1 MLKTFTKRLT
11 QASTFLIIM
20 WFIQYPFSVAVVA
33 SVPGSGTGKIIGVV
47 LDSASREPVEFA
59 TVALLDPAS
68 GQPIDGTV
76 CSEKGAFSIDKVP
89 EGNFQVAV
97 SFMGYETALVKD
109 VTVGRRNDPVN
120 LGTIVLQPS
129 LRMLG
134 EVTVRG
140 QRSLIEEK
148 VDRTIYNAELDATT
162 QGGDATDVLRRV
174 PMLSVDLD
182 GNVSLRGNQNVT
194 VLLNN
199 KPSSIMATS
208 LADALRQIP
217 AEQIK
222 SVEVITSP
230 SARYDA
236 EGTGGVINIIT
247 KKNTLQGLSLGI
259 NSGVG
264 LRGSNL
270 GLNGGYRKGKI
281 GVNLGGFGRAGY
293 NITGNFENQQ
303 ATRENS
309 GESFLTVQQ
318 ADTRSSRV
326 FGNYT
331 LGLDYD
337 INENNYIIGSVRFG
351 LRNGHSFQDGL
362 LSRTFSNDLIL
373 QSSLRNVDVSDLS
386 NTIDV
391 NLNYTHLFKNPQ
403 HEFSLLGLVTRTN
416 ATNNFLNDIYD
427 IDQPAIMTGR
437 RLNENDSYNEEVAL
451 QADYQTPLFAKHLLE
466 VGAKGIFRTV
476 NSEFAYFTSQDSD
489 GELVQVD
496 NPLLSNDFNYYQ
508 NIGAGYFSL
517 TMMLPGAISF
527 KGGARYEYTFIE
539 ANFQGQESI
548 DIPSFGVFV
557 PSINLSRKLSNA
569 NTIKA
574 AYNRRVQ
581 RPSLRFLNP
590 NVQAANP
597 LNISVGNPLL
607 DPELTDNFEL
617 GYSTYAKGVNLN
629 LTGFVRSTNNA
640 IQSIQTVLSQDTILT
655 TYGNIGRE
663 NAYGVSAYGNVS
675 FKKLSLNGGFDV
687 FYAVLENNSPQPEFS
702 ARNSGWVPSY
712 RLFGNYDLN
721 QGWGL
726 QFFGFYRSRNILL
739 QGYRGGFGIYSLALQ
754 KSFSEKKGSV
764 GLGLENFLTPTFVI
778 RSETQS
784 PTFIQRNIDS
794 RDMFSVRLNFS
805 YRIGKMNAE
814 NNPRKKRRTI
824 NLDDLKNGDGGDQSD
839 AGSGN
844 GGASFQRTGNGNGQ
858 RNAQPRQ
865 PGAAPGQPAKQPG
878 LSGPGVNAVPSSQAA
893 NAPEEKAVE
902 VQSAAEK
909 VAPTHVADPVK
920 SPVDEAET
928 ETAAQKGKKAGRKKT
943 SGKTIP

>member
-1 MLKTFTKRLT
+1 
-11 QASTFLIIM
+11 
-20 WFIQYPFSVAVVA
+20 
-33 SVPGSGTGKIIGVV
+33 
-47 LDSASREPVEFA
+47 
-59 TVALLDPAS
+59 
-68 GQPIDGTV
+68 
-76 CSEKGAFSIDKVP
+76 
-89 EGNFQVAV
+89 
-97 SFMGYETALVKD
+97 
-109 VTVGRRNDPVN
+109 
-120 LGTIVLQPS
+120 
-129 LRMLG
+129 
-134 EVTVRG
+134 
-140 QRSLIEEK
+140 
-148 VDRTIYNAELDATT
+148 
-162 QGGDATDVLRRV
+162 
-174 PMLSVDLD
+174 
-182 GNVSLRGNQNVT
+182 
-194 VLLNN
+194 
-199 KPSSIMATS
+199 MATS

-236 EGTGGVINIIT
+236 EGTGGVINIVT

-337 INENNYIIGSVRFG
+337 INEHNYIIGSVRFG
-351 LRNGHSFQDGL
+351 VRNGHSFQDGL

-427 IDQPAIMTGR
+427 IDQPTIMTGQ

-476 NSEFAYFTSQDSD
+476 NSQFAYFTSQGSD
-489 GELVQVD
+489 GELVQDD

-527 KGGARYEYTFIE
+527 KGGARYEYTIIE

-548 DIPSFGVFV
+548 DIPSFGVLV
-557 PSINLSRKLSNA
+557 PSINFSKKLSNA

-607 DPELTDNFEL
+607 DPELTDNYEL

-663 NAYGVSAYGNVS
+663 NAYGLSAYGNVS

-726 QFFGFYRSRNILL
+726 QFFGFYRSRNVLL

-784 PTFIQRNIDS
+784 PTFIQRNVDS

-814 NNPRKKRRTI
+814 SNPRKRRRTI
-824 NLDDLKNGDGGDQSD
+824 NLDDLKSGDGGDQSD

-844 GGASFQRTGNGNGQ
+844 GGASFQRPGNGNGQ

-865 PGAAPGQPAKQPG
+865 PGAAQGQPANRAG
-878 LSGPGVNAVPSSQAA
+878 LSGAGVNAVPSSPAA
-893 NAPEEKAVE
+893 NAPQEKAVE
-902 VQSAAEK
+902 VQSEAEK
-909 VAPTHVADPVK
+909 VTPSQIAEPLKSADEEEK
-920 SPVDEAET
+920 TTAEKDEKA
-928 ETAAQKGKKAGRKKT
+928 GKKKVSGRA
-943 SGKTIP
+943 IP